1 MNPGPPIRL
10 IGFVGLIIPH
20 IFRRITGGDMRRLLP
35 ISMVGGAV
43 FLVLADIIARVLV
56 APQELPVGII
66 TSLCGA
72 PFFLFILR
80 RSKEKDW

>member
-1 MNPGPPIRL
+1 
-10 IGFVGLIIPH
+10 
-20 IFRRITGGDMRRLLP
+20 
-35 ISMVGGAV
+35 MVGGAV

>member
-1 MNPGPPIRL
+1 V
-10 IGFVGLIIPH
+10 IGFVGLIVPH
-20 IFRRITGGDMRRLLP
+20 IFRRVMSGDMRRLLP
-35 ISMVGGAV
+35 ISMIGGAI
-43 FLVLADIIARVLV
+43 FLVTADIISRVIL

-80 RSKEKDW
+80 HSKEKGR